1 MVQSIIALPC
11 ERLGCAT
18 LSAPSIYLA
27 KGEGW
32 AETSSC
38 RLEFSWS
45 QEKREK
51 INSVLQRV
59 SKDCGAG
66 EQEIFFEQDHHPS
79 QLLSSRFEPWK
90 THRRHQSGKTH
101 RSHKRRVKS
110 TSDEGPVV
118 CYRSWTRCL
127 QLRLSKQN
135 FVL

>member
-1 MVQSIIALPC
+1 MVPLVLLSSIQSITALPS
-11 ERLGCAT
+11 ELLGCAT

-66 EQEIFFEQDHHPS
+66 EQEIFFGQDNTPPS
-79 QLLSSRFEPWK
+79 FSLPGLNPGRPIE
-90 THRRHQSGKTH
+90 GI
-101 RSHKRRVKS
+101 SHKRRVKS

-127 QLRLSKQN
+127 QHETE
-135 FVL
+135 